1 MMHRIVFQNGSIV
14 EELNEILKPSW
25 GAEKWIY
32 EGWERI
38 STEDK
43 ELIKGRIDDLF
54 KDGLPFELK
63 YDKLLYIYTFS
74 LLAQLEV
81 LAIQVPL
88 KFKDKLSSSVYKERM
103 HVQLLDEI
111 FHGLVFTKIVYML
124 CAPHALPPAYNG
136 NVELLCDFIR
146 NEDCPKVGVVLLNLI
161 SEGWIEEIF
170 YSLKKQNIAPE
181 VFRVIIDDEH
191 RHVCEAELY
200 SDIGLPNMEEVRS
213 KLEYL
218 EEQLLTN
225 IFLQYK
231 YVLSICSLLGVNGS
245 MDFVQSLN
253 SKHTEQLS
261 KINLVP
267 SEKWK
272 FFMGLAEEI
281 FPKVQEY
288 NQVTYEVEMSPIRKV
303 FMTQWS
309 NPSDPTMAGEFNIN
323 VTPLDFFGKKYPP
336 ETITTL
342 MMQTISQGLA
352 SQDSFRNYLSHKK
365 LYQSKEAYVAIVVK
379 LPDCGDHVGN
389 IIFENCHQLS
399 VKALSIRIRQILHMM
414 VYCFKKREQLEE
426 EHPELKRIFDA
437 DAYDYAY
444 GLYEYPLLA
453 NPFTTLSNIGFCG
466 YTQAKSPLRRNEGL
480 KFTLFEIDRKPVW
493 NKETQSFEPQDILP
507 VSVSADHRIFDGN
520 IPIPKLMIKYFHE
533 NFQRMINDTE
543 PPVIKPFQD
552 ADIVK
557 TIEELLANNLE
568 LGYKALLGLQ
578 TVWVDFMK
586 FDEVFNKSI
595 ANRLAQAKEMFEK
608 SGASIA

>member
-1 MMHRIVFQNGSIV
+1 M
-14 EELNEILKPSW
+14 EELNQIIKPSW

-32 EGWERI
+32 EGWEQI
-38 STEDK
+38 SDDDK
-43 ELIKGRIDDLF
+43 TLIKKRMDDLF
-54 KDGLPFELK
+54 KNGLPFELK

-88 KFKDKLSSSVYKERM
+88 KFKDKLSSEVYKERM

-124 CAPHALPPAYNG
+124 CAPHAVPPAYNT
-136 NVELLCDFIR
+136 NVEVLCNFIR
-146 NEDCPKVGVVLLNLI
+146 EEDDPKVAVVLLNLI

-170 YSLKKQNIAPE
+170 YSLKRQNVAPE
-181 VFRVIIDDEH
+181 VFQVIIDDEH

-200 SDIGLPNMEEVRS
+200 RDIGLPNMEEVRS

-231 YVLSICSLLGVNGS
+231 YVLSVCSLQGAQGS
-245 MDFVQSLN
+245 MEFVQSLN
-253 SKHTEQLS
+253 AKHTEQLK
-261 KINLVP
+261 KINLEP

-272 FFMGLAEEI
+272 FFMDLALEI
-281 FPKVQEY
+281 FPKIYEY
-288 NQVTYEVEMSPIRKV
+288 THMTQEVEMTPIRKV
-303 FMTQWS
+303 FMTQWD
-309 NPSDPTMAGEFNIN
+309 NPSDPTMSGEFNIN
-323 VTPLDFFGKKYPP
+323 VTALDFFNKKFPP

-342 MMQTISQGLA
+342 MLQAISQGLA
-352 SQDSFRNYLSHKK
+352 SQDSFRNFLSHKK

-389 IIFENCHQLS
+389 IIFENCHLMS
-399 VKALSIRIRQILHMM
+399 VKTIAVRIRQIMQMM
-414 VYCFKKREQLEE
+414 VYCYKKREQLEQ
-426 EHPELKRIFDA
+426 EHPELKGIFHA

-444 GLYEYPLLA
+444 GLYEFPLVA

-480 KFTLFEIDRKPVW
+480 KFTIYEIERKPVW
-493 NKETQSFEPQDILP
+493 NKEKEAFEPQDIMP

-520 IPIPKLMIKYFHE
+520 LPIPKLVIKLFQE
-533 NFQRMINDTE
+533 NFERMLKDTE
-543 PPVIKPFQD
+543 PPVLIPMQD
-552 ADIVK
+552 AEITK
-557 TIEELLANNLE
+557 SLEELLEKNLE
-568 LGYKALLGLQ
+568 LGYKALLAMQ

-586 FDEVFNKSI
+586 FDEVLAKNFAS
-595 ANRLAQAKEMFEK
+595 RLAQAKAIYEK
-608 SGASIA
+608 PGSASIA